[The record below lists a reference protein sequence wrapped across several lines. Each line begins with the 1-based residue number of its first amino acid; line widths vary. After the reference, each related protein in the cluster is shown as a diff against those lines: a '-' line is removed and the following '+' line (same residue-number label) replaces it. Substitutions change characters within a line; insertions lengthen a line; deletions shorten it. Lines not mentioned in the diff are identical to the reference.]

1 MGGAEDAQVGGD
13 VSRKPVQTG
22 KRGKMGDK
30 NRKRWDTRL
39 LQIEF
44 VWLLFTIFFNYK
56 MQKKSLAE

>member
-30 NRKRWDTRL
+30 NPRRWNTRL

-44 VWLLFTIFFNYK
+44 V
-56 MQKKSLAE
+56 